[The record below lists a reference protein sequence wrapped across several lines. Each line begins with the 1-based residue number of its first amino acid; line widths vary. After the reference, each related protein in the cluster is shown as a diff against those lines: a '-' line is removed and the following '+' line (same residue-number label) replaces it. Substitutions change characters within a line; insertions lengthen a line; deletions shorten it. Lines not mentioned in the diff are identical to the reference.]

1 MARITVLGGNGYVG
15 AAVVAEA
22 RKRGHDVTAVSRSAP
37 SSPVAGADYVEGSVL
52 DADVLER
59 TTAGRDVVL
68 VALSPRGD
76 MAGKVEGVVEELIA
90 RLAGT
95 PTRLGYVGGAS
106 SLLDRGGRTAPV
118 GRHQGPGAR
127 RGEARGADRSRHLR
141 ALPGEPGRRSTGSTS
156 ARLRTSAR
164 GWARSRRVPTSS
176 AATCCCATPTV
187 RRRSR
192 PTTSPWRSSTRSR
205 RRRITEAGSPRSAD
219 VQPGRTQGA
228 AARSFSSSGPAASL
242 MNRSWPSSP
251 ICTRATSVNP
261 ASQ

>member
-22 RKRGHDVTAVSRSAP
+22 RRRGHDVTAVSRTAP

-52 DADVLER
+52 DADVLAR
-59 TTAGRDVVL
+59 TTTGSDVVL

-76 MAGKVEGVVEELIA
+76 MAGKVEGVVEQLIA

-95 PTRLGYVGGAS
+95 STRLGYVGGAS
-106 SLLDRGGRTAPV
+106 SLLAEEGGPRLWDVTKDQVPDEV
-118 GRHQGPGAR
+118 KPEVQTGL
-127 RGEARGADRSRHLR
+127 DTF
-141 ALPGEPGRRSTGSTS
+141 ALCQESPESLDWFYVS
-156 ARLRTSAR
+156 RLRTSGRGSAR
-164 GWARSRRVPTSS
+164 RRRVPTSS
-176 AATCCCATPTV
+176 AATCCCVTPTG

-192 PTTSPWRSSTRSR
+192 PTTSRWRSSTRSR
-205 RRRITEAGSPRSAD
+205 RRRITGAGSPRSAD
-219 VQPGRTQGA
+219 AQPARTQGA

-251 ICTRATSVNP
+251 TCTRATSVNP
-261 ASQ
+261 TSQ